1 MEVNEDCYVP
11 IDLKAQ
17 FIRSDAQTDFSSL
30 PHYWRR
36 VAGANYYR
44 GAYYSLFGGRE
55 SILLNKRI
63 SCAWVAVPES
73 RNKWDPCAVRL
84 EINGRK
90 AGYISAKVAPL
101 LYSIAEYWRM
111 QGKKLLLPG
120 KIWFENDTSMP
131 GYDLNAFVAV
141 PTRQELS
148 NHIPVNEI
156 ISEVMEWWISA
167 PDEIRE
173 ELILNGFHLTRN
185 IRQNLM
191 KHRRSLPSVPLP
203 GAAVGSAPAVI
214 DWAFM
219 GIRQLL
225 LEEKAKERAKEKA
238 KEREQFEL
246 LVLDTL
252 SLEGT
257 YRATAAKLGIS
268 AGTVSLIAKNHG
280 VQRIAHRTEVKRVLE
295 RCESALTLQREGKTV
310 AQVSEALNLSSGY
323 VEKLLSDAKFYE
335 TPDRNKERLFL
346 ADLFGRGELENREDI
361 STTLKARARVD
372 SQVLAFLKAQG

>member
-11 IDLKAQ
+11 IDLEAR
-17 FIRSDAQTDFSSL
+17 FIRSDAQTDFNSL
-30 PHYWRR
+30 QHYWRR

-44 GAYYSLFGGRE
+44 GAYYSVFGGRE

-63 SCAWVAVPES
+63 SFAWVAVPEP

-90 AGYISAKVAPL
+90 AGYISAKVAPT

-120 KIWFENDTSMP
+120 RIWFENDTSMP
-131 GYDLNAFVAV
+131 GYDLNTFVAV

-156 ISEVMEWWISA
+156 VSEVIEWWTSA
-167 PDEIRE
+167 PEEIRE
-173 ELILNGFHLTRN
+173 ELILNEFHLTRN

-203 GAAVGSAPAVI
+203 GAAAGRAPAVI
-214 DWAFM
+214 DWAFFE
-219 GIRQLL
+219 IRQLL
-225 LEEKAKERAKEKA
+225 REEKAKEKE

-252 SLEGT
+252 SVEGT
-257 YRATAAKLGIS
+257 FRATAAIHGIS
-268 AGTVSLIAKNHG
+268 GGTVSKIAKKHG
-280 VQRIAHRTEVKRVLE
+280 VQPIARRPDFKGILE
-295 RCESALTLQREGKTV
+295 RCESALTLQREGRTV
-310 AQVSEALNLSSGY
+310 AQVSEALGLSFGY

-335 TPDRNKERLFL
+335 RPVRNKERLSL
-346 ADLFGRGELENREDI
+346 VNLFRRGELEDRADI
-361 STTLKARARVD
+361 SESSRARARVD
-372 SQVLAFLKAQG
+372 SQVLAFLKAQGQL

>member
-11 IDLKAQ
+11 IDLEAR
-17 FIRSDAQTDFSSL
+17 FIRSDAQTDFNSL

-44 GAYYSLFGGRE
+44 GAYYSVFGGRE

-63 SCAWVAVPES
+63 SFAWVAVPES

-90 AGYISAKVAPL
+90 AGYISAKVAPT

-120 KIWFENDTSMP
+120 RIWFEHDTSMP

-167 PDEIRE
+167 PEEIRE

-219 GIRQLL
+219 EIRQLL
-225 LEEKAKERAKEKA
+225 REEKAKEEA

-257 YRATAAKLGIS
+257 FKATAAKLGIS
-268 AGTVSLIAKNHG
+268 AGTVSKIAKKHG
-280 VQRIAHRTEVKRVLE
+280 VQRIAHRTEVKSLLE

-310 AQVSEALNLSSGY
+310 AQVSEALNLSFGY

-346 ADLFGRGELENREDI
+346 VDLFRCGELENREDI
-361 STTLKARARVD
+361 SKSSRARACVD
-372 SQVLAFLKAQG
+372 SQVLAFLKARG

>member
-1 MEVNEDCYVP
+1 MEVDEDCYVP
-11 IDLKAQ
+11 IDLKAR
-17 FIRSDAQTDFSSL
+17 FIRSDAQTDFNSL
-30 PHYWRR
+30 THYWRR

-44 GAYYSLFGGRE
+44 GAYYSVFGGRE

-63 SCAWVAVPES
+63 SFAWVAVPEP

-90 AGYISAKVAPL
+90 AGYISAKVAPT

-120 KIWFENDTSMP
+120 RIWFENDTSMP
-131 GYDLNAFVAV
+131 GYDLNTFVAV

-156 ISEVMEWWISA
+156 VSEVIEWWTSA
-167 PDEIRE
+167 PEEIRE
-173 ELILNGFHLTRN
+173 ELILNEFHLTRN

-203 GAAVGSAPAVI
+203 GAAAGRAPTVI
-214 DWAFM
+214 DWAFFE
-219 GIRQLL
+219 IRQLL
-225 LEEKAKERAKEKA
+225 LEEKAKEKA
-238 KEREQFEL
+238 KERERFEL

-252 SLEGT
+252 SVEGT
-257 YRATAAKLGIS
+257 FRATAAIHGIS
-268 AGTVSLIAKNHG
+268 ASTVSKVAKKHG
-280 VQRIAHRTEVKRVLE
+280 VQRIARRPDFKGILE
-295 RCESALTLQREGKTV
+295 RCESALTLQREGRTV
-310 AQVSEALNLSSGY
+310 AQVSEALGLSFGY

-335 TPDRNKERLFL
+335 RPVRNKERLSL
-346 ADLFGRGELENREDI
+346 VNLFRRGELEDRADI
-361 STTLKARARVD
+361 SESSRARARVD
-372 SQVLAFLKAQG
+372 SQVLAFLKAQGQL